1 MVRLWTWGIR
11 NPLLLVALVAI
22 GAGAAEIVPWG
33 LSLTTASLA
42 GVMASLANRLARRA
56 RGRRLRAE
64 ETRRALD
71 EATKLRGRSSK
82 GDASR
87 RAA

>member
-1 MVRLWTWGIR
+1 MERVWTWGIR

-22 GAGAAEIVPWG
+22 STGAVAVVPWG
-33 LSLTTASLA
+33 LSLMTAFFAAL
-42 GVMASLANRLARRA
+42 MASLANRLARRA
-56 RGRRLRAE
+56 RGRRRRAE

-71 EATKLRGRSSK
+71 EAAKLRGRSSK
-82 GDASR
+82 DDASR